1 MRRSPTSALGIALGS
16 IALVLTGASAS
27 AATSPLWAIAGKHNT
42 VYLLGSVHVLRAA
55 DYPLPEVIL
64 AAYRDAE
71 KLYMEID
78 LDDVD
83 AGEALQFTMNH
94 GSLPPD
100 RSLRDVLGVEGFAT
114 ADMRAASIGID
125 LGTFARF
132 EPWVAALAV
141 VQAQIASLG
150 LQPEH
155 GVEQYLL
162 KLAQADHKEV
172 RGLETLADQLGVLD
186 SLELDRQGKFL
197 LLSLEEASGARA
209 QLDDM
214 ISAWRRGDSARLAAT
229 LSEEFADFPDLY
241 APLIVAR
248 NRNWSTQILEL
259 LDDQDDYLIIVGAL
273 HLVGD
278 DSVLELLSSKGV
290 RAVQR

>member
-1 MRRSPTSALGIALGS
+1 MRRIPTCALRIALGS
-16 IALVLTGASAS
+16 IALVLTGASAN
-27 AATSPLWAIAGKHNT
+27 AAASPLWAIEGKHNT
-42 VYLLGSVHVLRAA
+42 VYLLGSVHVLRAS

-125 LGTFARF
+125 LGMFARF

-278 DSVLELLSSKGV
+278 DSVLELLNAKGI